1 MKQWLKNK
9 PWQKWATCKL
19 AFIYC
24 LVLGTILI
32 VLSYVALFFGFDPS
46 ALLDVALS
54 FPKWVVTTGTVVVV
68 AGRKKKDSDE
78 EQYQKRAK
86 GTYIVPF
93 FNAPRCVVFASWGRC
108 VYWQDY
114 EIY

>member
-68 AGRKKKDSDE
+68 AGRKKKDDDE
-78 EQYQKRAK
+78 E
-86 GTYIVPF
+86 
-93 FNAPRCVVFASWGRC
+93 
-108 VYWQDY
+108 
-114 EIY
+114 